1 MAVILDYATMDGAL
15 SMREVIDLLERALE
29 HEAAGKTDAS
39 PKYITE
45 FSTGSM
51 RGLVAADHSAGYLA
65 TKVYHSIKG
74 SGEGARYIVTLY
86 SLKDGALLAWLDG
99 QLITDQRTG
108 GASGVIARKVSLDGA
123 VTLGIIGSGF
133 QARMQLESIAAVY
146 DLKSAVV
153 WSPTV
158 ANREAFAREMSK
170 KFGIEVRAVESAEAA
185 VRGHKVVAAAS
196 SARGPEPVLRGEWLA
211 GCRLLCAVGNTRKKF
226 AEIDGRCFRDA
237 ALVVADSKHAQHEAG
252 EMIQATASGDLPA
265 DKLVTLADVVTGAR
279 TVPASGMIVFKSV
292 GTALQ
297 DLALAG
303 RYYELLGER
312 PNLPRADFPRPRD

>member
-1 MAVILDYATMDGAL
+1 MNGAL

-45 FSTGSM
+45 FATGAM
-51 RGLVAADHSAGYLA
+51 RGLVAADHAAGYLA
-65 TKVYHSIKG
+65 TKVYHSVKG
-74 SGEGARYIVTLY
+74 SGNGARYIVTLY
-86 SLKDGALLAWLDG
+86 SLKDGALLCWLDG

-108 GASGVIARKVSLDGA
+108 GASGVIARRVPLAGA
-123 VTLGIIGSGF
+123 VSVGIIGSGY
-133 QARMQLESIAAVY
+133 QARMQLESLAAVY
-146 DLKSAVV
+146 DLKSASV
-153 WSPTV
+153 WSPTA
-158 ANREAFAREMSK
+158 ANRDAYAREMSK

-196 SARGPEPVLRGEWLA
+196 SARGTEPVLRGEWLTD
-211 GCRLLCAVGNTRKKF
+211 CRQLCAVGNTRKKF

-252 EMIQATASGDLPA
+252 EMIQAAASGDLPA
-265 DKLVTLADVVTGAR
+265 EKLATLADVVTGKRA
-279 TVPASGMIVFKSV
+279 VPAAGMIVFKSV

-303 RYYELLGER
+303 RYYELLGAR
-312 PNLPRADFPRPRD
+312 TDLPGAVNFPRPRD